1 MRSTVMRTL
10 AGVVVAA
17 ATIGVAAEP
26 AQAASGISG
35 IPASTWYFV
44 QPSYCYQIPQDGY
57 TVIYVY
63 STDGAFLY
71 STEQDVVASV
81 SGFCA
86 NGNNFYAYSA
96 DGSSWTYTYLAP
108 GL

>member
-1 MRSTVMRTL
+1 MRSIIMRGL

-17 ATIGVAAEP
+17 AIIWVGAKSAH
-26 AQAASGISG
+26 AASGVSG
-35 IPASTWYFV
+35 IPASTWYFL

-86 NGNNFYAYSA
+86 NGNNFYVYSA
-96 DGSSWTYTYLAP
+96 DGSGWTYTYLAP

>member
-1 MRSTVMRTL
+1 MRSPVVRAL

-17 ATIGVAAEP
+17 TIGVS
-26 AQAASGISG
+26 AQAAHAASGVSN
-35 IPASTWYFV
+35 IPAGTWYLV
-44 QPSYCYQIPQDGY
+44 QPSYCYQLPQSGY
-57 TVIYVY
+57 TLIYVY
-63 STDGAFLY
+63 STEGGFLY
-71 STEQDVVASV
+71 STEQDVVSSI

-86 NGNNFYAYSA
+86 NGNNFYVFSA